1 MGVLLL
7 LLLGRGLRLW
17 RRLRLNHVLGRL
29 RLLVNQSRLGGL
41 VLLLLVW
48 WRFRV
53 LLRDWR

>member
-1 MGVLLL
+1 MWVL
-7 LLLGRGLRLW
+7 LLLGRGLRLR